1 MASPIGPI
9 SSPEVDAA
17 LDSLLNSS
25 TFSKAFVLRQLL
37 KYLWDHRHESLDEY
51 TIAIHALGR
60 KPDFDP
66 KSDSAVRVTMA
77 RLRAK
82 LKEFYESE
90 GKHCR
95 LSVWIPKNG
104 YDLEYRL
111 LENTN
116 TEPPAVQLPTR
127 PTREFL
133 WLSLAVALAAA
144 LVWALLFRT
153 PSLTTTQQNTSA
165 PPLPAFWAS
174 IFAGEPRVTLVLPD
188 TTFLTWKNRTHAVG
202 DVTVDAFSS
211 WNESGLLKAIV
222 SEFGKPESAGS
233 YLPVEDALAN
243 LQLSQYLARFGNP
256 VRVVST
262 RGLSVDS
269 FLGTNVILTGLPE
282 TSYQLKSKLRPLDFQ
297 IDTGGASI
305 KNLKPQPGEPNSF
318 QNDTPTPNRLRSHA
332 IFAVLPGRTANT
344 RTVVLAAANPLNFL
358 PLLNSTGPLNDIHRN
373 WKSIGSPTYF
383 QSVVESITEGESV
396 LRIRFLDFRPFQS
409 NN

>member
-17 LDSLLNSS
+17 LDSLLNSA

-90 GKHCR
+90 GKNCR

-111 LENTN
+111 LENTSP
-116 TEPPAVQLPTR
+116 EAPAAQPPPR
-127 PTREFL
+127 PTREYL
-133 WLSLAVALAAA
+133 WLGIALALAAA
-144 LVWALLFRT
+144 LVWAVLFRT
-153 PSLTTTQQNTSA
+153 PNTTTQQNSSA
-165 PPLPAFWAS
+165 PPLPAFWAG

-211 WNESGLLKAIV
+211 WNESSLLKAIV
-222 SEFGKPESAGS
+222 SEFGKPDGAGS

-269 FLGTNVILTGLPE
+269 FLGTNVILMGLPE
-282 TSYQLKSKLRPLDFQ
+282 TSYQLKSKIRPLDFQ

-305 KNLKPQPGEPNSF
+305 RNLTPKPGEPSTF
-318 QNDTPTPNRLRSHA
+318 PNDTPTPNRLRSHA
-332 IFAVLPGRTANT
+332 IFAVIPGRTPNT
-344 RTVVLAAANPLNFL
+344 RTVVLAAANPLSFL
-358 PLLNSTGPLNDIHRN
+358 PLLNSTLPLIDIERN
-373 WKSIGSPTYF
+373 WKSNGSPTYF

-396 LRIRFLDFRPFQS
+396 LRIRFIAFRPFQP